1 METEIWKEIKGYE
14 GLFAVSNLG
23 RVKSLARR
31 VSNHTGFINKP
42 ERIMKHQF
50 NRKGYPIVRLQD
62 VDKYKKTFSIHRLVA
77 KSFIPNPEN
86 KPQVNHIDGNKQNNR
101 VENLEWCTNG
111 ENQIHAY
118 ANGLNHRVEN
128 AGRAKRKVNQIDI
141 TTGKIIRTFNS
152 ISAASMAMC
161 NKTTSNIGGCCRH
174 KYGMKTSFGYKWE
187 FANE

>member
-1 METEIWKEIKGYE
+1 MKTEIWKEIKGYE
-14 GLFAVSNLG
+14 GMFAVSNYG

-42 ERIMKHQF
+42 ERILKPF
-50 NRKGYPIVRLQD
+50 KDVKGYLRVYLT
-62 VDKYKKTFSIHRLVA
+62 KNSKKKFTPIHRLVSFA
-77 KSFIPNPEN
+77 FIPNPEN

-118 ANGLNHRVEN
+118 VHGLNHHADN
-128 AGRAKRKVNQIDI
+128 SGRPKRKVNQIDVS
-141 TTGKIIRTFNS
+141 TGKIIKTFNS
-152 ISAASMAMC
+152 IADATIAMC
-161 NKTTSNIGGCCRH
+161 KSKTSNIGSCCRH
-174 KYGMKTSFGYKWE
+174 EYGKKTCFGYKWE

>member
-101 VENLEWCTNG
+101 VENLEWCTNR
-111 ENQIHAY
+111 ENSIHAIK
-118 ANGLNHRVEN
+118 NGLNNHSRYVS
-128 AGRAKRKVNQIDI
+128 GRPKRKVNQIDI
-141 TTGKIIRTFNS
+141 LTGKIIKTFNS
-152 ISAASMAMC
+152 IADANC
-161 NKTTSNIGGCCRH
+161 EFKTSNIGECCRG
-174 KYGMKTSFGYKWE
+174 KYGRKTVCGYKWE
-187 FANE
+187 FAK

>member
-1 METEIWKEIKGYE
+1 METEIWKDIEGYE

-42 ERIMKHQF
+42 ERIMKQQIDK
-50 NRKGYPIVRLQD
+50 KGYKRISLQN
-62 VDKYKKTFSIHRLVA
+62 KKNQAVHRLVA
-77 KSFIPNPEN
+77 SAFIPNPED

-118 ANGLNHRVEN
+118 EHGLNHHSEN
-128 AGRAKRKVNQIDI
+128 AGRPKRKVNQIDI
-141 TTGKIIRTFNS
+141 STGKIIKTFNS
-152 ISAASMAMC
+152 ISDATRAMC
-161 NKTTSNIGGCCRH
+161 KSKTSNIGACCRH
-174 KYGMKTSFGYKWE
+174 KYITCYGYKWE
-187 FANE
+187 FVK